1 MKVASCWWSGDDGG
15 CSLKVLGELRT
26 KKQKNKNQKQ
36 KLHKYTKRKK
46 KIFSETAKSE
56 GERLLS

>member
-1 MKVASCWWSGDDGG
+1 MKVASCWWTDDDGG
-15 CSLKVLGELRT
+15 FSENFRGVADKKKSKNNYTRT
-26 KKQKNKNQKQ
+26 QNG
-36 KLHKYTKRKK
+36 KK